1 MKLEKITLKKTC
13 SFYISDF
20 HLSTLLLPYITNK
33 IKNNIQIETFLE
45 EGINENIAKVVKGI
59 NIEEYVKKELLKIN
73 WDKTELINC
82 SKILKNIE
90 IDNMDINIIVSGSKE
105 YIKTINKCIEN
116 FIENLNMKGL
126 KYKITLTIN
135 NCYPVK
141 EVLSV
146 KEVLDNHDLLLN
158 TSGEVEIDSVFQDYK
173 KVSNI

>member
-1 MKLEKITLKKTC
+1 MKLERVTLKKTC

-45 EGINENIAKVVKGI
+45 ESINENIKKVVRGI
-59 NIEEYVKKELLKIN
+59 NIEEYVKKEILKIN
-73 WDKTELINC
+73 WKKSELTNC
-82 SKILKNIE
+82 SNILRNIE

-105 YIKTINKCIEN
+105 YIKTVNESIEK
-116 FIENLNMKGL
+116 FIEIFNIKGL
-126 KYKITLTIN
+126 KYKITITIN

-141 EVLSV
+141 EVLNIR
-146 KEVLDNHDLLLN
+146 EILDQHDLLLN
-158 TSGEVEIDSVFQDYK
+158 TSGEVEIDSVFQDYR

>member
-1 MKLEKITLKKTC
+1 MKLERVTLKKTC

-45 EGINENIAKVVKGI
+45 ESINENIKKVVRGI
-59 NIEEYVKKELLKIN
+59 NIEEYVKKEILKIN
-73 WDKTELINC
+73 WKKSELTNC
-82 SKILKNIE
+82 SNILRNIE

-105 YIKTINKCIEN
+105 YIKTVNESIEK
-116 FIENLNMKGL
+116 FIEIFNIKGL
-126 KYKITLTIN
+126 KYKITITIN

-141 EVLSV
+141 EVLNV
-146 KEVLDNHDLLLN
+146 REILDQHDLLLN
-158 TSGEVEIDSVFQDYK
+158 TSGEVEIDSVFQDYR